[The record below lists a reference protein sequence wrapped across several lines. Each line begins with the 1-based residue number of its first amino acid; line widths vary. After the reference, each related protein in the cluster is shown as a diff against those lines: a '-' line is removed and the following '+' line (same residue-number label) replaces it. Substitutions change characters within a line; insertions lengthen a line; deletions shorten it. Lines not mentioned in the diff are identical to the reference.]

1 MSTEK
6 PKDQGVP
13 DDVAALK
20 GAFSPG
26 KGRAALDGFFL
37 RHAGFFGGLWQ
48 WRLWFLVAGAA
59 TFVLPVLY
67 NDDTISLTYSG
78 STSLYGF
85 NLLVPV
91 TSNTYTDAANGVTY
105 ASFTGFSIDPL
116 ALVLY
121 GLVALHLY
129 LFFVKTPVSPRLTAW
144 HGFIQTA
151 IIILMPFL
159 EIPVLNV
166 VLHGF
171 SSYWGIQPP
180 SFGFW
185 IVLLSGLALW
195 TGAYS
200 QILKAHP
207 PHAPPSL
214 SK

>member
-1 MSTEK
+1 
-6 PKDQGVP
+6 
-13 DDVAALK
+13 
-20 GAFSPG
+20 
-26 KGRAALDGFFL
+26 
-37 RHAGFFGGLWQ
+37 
-48 WRLWFLVAGAA
+48 LVAGAA

-85 NLLVPV
+85 NLLVPIM
-91 TSNTYTDAANGVTY
+91 SNTYTDARSGSTY
-105 ASFTGFSIDPL
+105 ATFNAFSIDPL
-116 ALVLY
+116 ALIIY
-121 GLVALHLY
+121 GLLALHLY

-144 HGFIQTA
+144 HGFIQTLV
-151 IIILMPFL
+151 IVLMPFL

-180 SFGFW
+180 AFGFW
-185 IVLLSGLALW
+185 ILLLSGLALW
-195 TGAYS
+195 SGAYG

-207 PHAPPSL
+207 HHTPPPL

>member
-13 DDVAALK
+13 DDVAAIK
-20 GAFSPG
+20 GAFSPA

-37 RHAGFFGGLWQ
+37 KQAGFFGLLWR
-48 WRLWFLVAGAA
+48 WRFWFLVAGAA

-85 NLLVPV
+85 NLLIPV
-91 TSNTYTDAANGVTY
+91 TSNTYTNGNSGATY
-105 ASFTGFSIDPL
+105 ASFTGFSIDPM
-116 ALVLY
+116 ALVIYAL
-121 GLVALHLY
+121 LALHLY

-144 HGFIQTA
+144 HGFIQTVL
-151 IIILMPFL
+151 ILLMPFL

-180 SFGFW
+180 AFGFW
-185 IVLLSGLALW
+185 ILLLSGLALW
-195 TGAYS
+195 SGAYG
-200 QILKAHP
+200 QILRAGPHHTP
-207 PHAPPSL
+207 PPL
-214 SK
+214 